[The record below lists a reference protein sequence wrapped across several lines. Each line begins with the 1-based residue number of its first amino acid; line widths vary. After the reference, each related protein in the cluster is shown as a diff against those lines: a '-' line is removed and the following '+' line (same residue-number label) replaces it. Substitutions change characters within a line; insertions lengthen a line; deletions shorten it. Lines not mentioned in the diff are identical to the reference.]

1 MARFAS
7 ESCNERLESFPTL
20 SRTTIFHATT
30 GSGNFEVQILS
41 LTNNRGTL
49 VDGRCCGGG
58 GRSIVSATSLA
69 NGDSTSSSSNS
80 GGYNQAL
87 QHHHTHYRDHP
98 PCKTP
103 CTTAFWLCLKEYQSN
118 VTAIG
123 SCSFGNVSSHALGQ
137 NTFTLTEPVT
147 LQLHFTFRW
156 TRQFT
161 LILQARDEESNG
173 VIEEA
178 SYSGIV
184 LPGPTW
190 HTLNHQGR
198 NAHLAYRVRVECTEY
213 YYNATCT
220 KFCRPRD
227 DIFGHYTCDANGD
240 KVCIQGWKGADCET
254 AVCKEGCH
262 PVHGH
267 CNVSGECKCRHG
279 WRGELCDQCTPY
291 PGCKHGYCNGSSW
304 QCICDTNW
312 GGILCDQDLN
322 YCGTHEPCQNGGTC
336 ENTAP
341 DQYRC
346 TCPEGFSGP
355 TCEKVDNPC
364 ASNPCLNG
372 ANCTEVGEQAVCNC
386 TEGFAGPTCATDI
399 DECASQPCLNGGTCV
414 DGVNSFSCLCPAAWQ
429 GTTCQFDVDECA
441 LKEPPCKNSITCY
454 NHAGDYTCKCRSGF
468 TGKNCTKNIDD
479 CVGQCQHGALCI
491 DLVND
496 YHCSCMAGYTGK
508 DCEIDIDECASKP
521 CLNGGEC
528 RNLVNRYE
536 CVCPVGYTGAQCEID
551 RDHCLPNPCRNS
563 AQCFNTQTDYYCH
576 CTSNWQGKNCSEPA
590 AHNPLWGLVD
600 DSLGCG
606 SEELPCGGRG
616 RCRDGKCICDA
627 GYQGVHCHENINDCG
642 GNPCRNGGTCVDLVN
657 SFQCI
662 CREGWTGDLCDQDV
676 DECLDSPCRNN
687 GTCVDGVADFTC
699 ICRNGW
705 KGKTC
710 AMRGTHCEP
719 SACRHGICQD
729 RGDGFSCHCEPGWE
743 GAACHIASPACAS
756 SPCENGATCVNSAD
770 GGYRCICRE
779 GFEGANCRRDV
790 DDCQTLPCL
799 NGGRCV
805 DGVNW
810 FRCECAPGFTG
821 PDCRINVNECASDPC
836 AHGATCIDDIASY
849 SCICPPGRTGS
860 RCEIRLSS
868 GHGCLAASWDDDC
881 NVCEC
886 RNAKSQCSNVW
897 CGAGNCLNGS
907 SCLAHEVCVPSPG
920 ESCLVPPCA
929 PWGECRPVES
939 GRRVGPPALPA
950 PPSCWPGQATP
961 GPDCSRLS
969 ILLRRDSL
977 TPGTSVELLCR
988 KLRKLLADPRRPQSV
1003 VLLCDIKPGDNDTV
1017 EVTIFSEA
1025 ASAAARD
1032 LGEAL
1037 SRPLGRPVALA
1048 SVLEVKVETALLS
1061 SDPSSASNNAG
1072 YLAALGVVLAMILLL
1087 AALVGLWYIR
1097 SMRQGAGLTAAT
1109 SSETSLHR
1117 HRSDL
1122 DEKSNNLQNE
1132 ENLRR
1137 YANPLKEQDGEP
1149 RVSVV
1154 RPLGPIN
1161 GLNEESLEMVSEEAR
1176 HCGLPPL
1183 YKPPCAEM
1191 RNNTVTFNYEDPPHK
1206 PYTKPRLQEPTYP
1219 NSGQPHQ
1226 MLTKQAS
1233 KVAEEIW
1240 RLTKRAFS

>member
-1 MARFAS
+1 MRAAAAYV
-7 ESCNERLESFPTL
+7 LL
-20 SRTTIFHATT
+20 LAHLIQATT
-30 GSGNFEVQILS
+30 GTGFFEVQILS

-58 GRSIVSATSLA
+58 R
-69 NGDSTSSSSNS
+69 SSSQQ
-80 GGYNQAL
+80 Y
-87 QHHHTHYRDHP
+87 HP
-98 PCKTP
+98 CTSP
-103 CTTAFWLCLKEYQSN
+103 CTTTFWLCLKEYQSN

-123 SCSFGNVSSHALGQ
+123 SCSFGNVSSQALGQ

-161 LILQARDEESNG
+161 LILQARDEVSAG

-198 NAHLAYRVRVECTEY
+198 NAHLAYRVRVQCADH

-220 KFCRPRD
+220 KFCRPRN
-227 DIFGHYTCDANGD
+227 DIFGHYTCDENGD

-364 ASNPCLNG
+364 AANPCLNG
-372 ANCTEVGEQAVCNC
+372 ASCTEVGETAICNC
-386 TEGFAGPTCATDI
+386 TEGFTGSFCATDI
-399 DECASQPCLNGGTCV
+399 DECASQPCLNGGICV
-414 DGVNSFSCLCPAAWQ
+414 DGRNSFSCNCPPAWQ

-441 LKEPPCKNSITCY
+441 LKESPCKNSITCY

-468 TGKNCTKNIDD
+468 TGKNCTRNIDD
-479 CVGQCQHGALCI
+479 CVGQCQHDALCI

-496 YHCSCMAGYTGK
+496 YHCSCTPGYSGK

-521 CLNGGEC
+521 CQNGGEC
-528 RNLVNRYE
+528 RDLVDAYE
-536 CVCPVGYTGAQCEID
+536 CVCPVGYTGYQCEID
-551 RDHCLPNPCRNS
+551 RDHCSPNPCRNL

-576 CTSNWQGKNCSEPA
+576 CTSQWQGKNCSEPA
-590 AHNPLWGLVD
+590 AHNPQLSLLD
-600 DSLGCG
+600 ESLGCG
-606 SEELPCGGRG
+606 SEGTPCAGRG
-616 RCRDGKCICDA
+616 RCSAGQCICDP
-627 GYQGVHCHENINDCG
+627 GYTGVHCHENINDCRA
-642 GNPCRNGGTCVDLVN
+642 NPCLNGGTCVDLVN

-676 DECLDSPCRNN
+676 DECANSPCRNN
-687 GTCVDGVADFTC
+687 GTCVDGLADFSC

-710 AMRGTHCEP
+710 ALRGGHCEP
-719 SACRHGICQD
+719 GTCRHGGTCQD
-729 RGDGFSCHCEPGWE
+729 RGDGFACHCPPGWE

-756 SPCENGATCVNSAD
+756 GPCENGATCVNSAD

-779 GFEGANCRRDV
+779 GFEGPNCRRDV
-790 DDCQTLPCL
+790 DDCQPLPCL

-810 FRCECAPGFTG
+810 FRCECAAGFTG

-836 AHGATCIDDIASY
+836 AHGATCVDGIAGF
-849 SCICPPGRTGS
+849 SCLCPPGRTGP
-860 RCEIRLSS
+860 RCELRAP
-868 GHGCLAASWDDDC
+868 GGPGCPAPGWDDDC
-881 NVCEC
+881 NACEC
-886 RNAKSQCSNVW
+886 RGGQSHCSSVW
-897 CGAGNCLNGS
+897 CGPGNCLNGTA
-907 SCLAHEVCVPSPG
+907 CLAHEVCVPAPG
-920 ESCLVPPCA
+920 ESCLVAPCA
-929 PWGECRPVES
+929 PWAECRPVET

-961 GPDCSRLS
+961 GPTCARLT
-969 ILLRRDSL
+969 ILLRRDAL
-977 TPGTSVELLCR
+977 APGTSVELLCR
-988 KLRKLLADPRRPQSV
+988 RLRRLLADPRRSQTV
-1003 VLLCDIKPGDNDTV
+1003 VLLCDLKPGDNDTI
-1017 EVTIFSEA
+1017 EVTAFSEA
-1025 ASAAARD
+1025 AAAAARD

-1037 SRPLGRPVALA
+1037 SRPLALA

-1061 SDPSSASNNAG
+1061 SGVGAGPGAGGG
-1072 YLAALGVVLAMILLL
+1072 YLAALGGAAGAGLLL
-1087 AALVGLWYIR
+1087 AVMLGLWCLR
-1097 SMRQGAGLTAAT
+1097 SARRSSGLTATT

-1117 HRSDL
+1117 HRLDL

-1137 YANPLKEQDGEP
+1137 YANPLKEPDGEP

-1154 RPLGPIN
+1154 RPLSGPSLA
-1161 GLNEESLEMVSEEAR
+1161 GLGTGEEGLEMVSEESR
-1176 HCGLPPL
+1176 HRLPPL

-1191 RNNTVTFNYEDPPHK
+1191 RNNTASFSYEEGPHK
-1206 PYTKPRLQEPTYP
+1206 PYSKPRLQEPPYAGAHHQPGT
-1219 NSGQPHQ
+1219 SQAMSTTTTTTAAAAVAAVAAAAAAAAASPHQ
-1226 MLTKQAS
+1226 MLT
-1233 KVAEEIW
+1233 VHV
-1240 RLTKRAFS
+1240 

>member
-1 MARFAS
+1 M
-7 ESCNERLESFPTL
+7 
-20 SRTTIFHATT
+20 RTAAAYVLLLAHLIQATT
-30 GSGNFEVQILS
+30 GSGYFEVQILS

-58 GRSIVSATSLA
+58 SSSPSNNGGGGTTRSI
-69 NGDSTSSSSNS
+69 SSSPTTNLE
-80 GGYNQAL
+80 QAS
-87 QHHHTHYRDHP
+87 QPKYHVG
-98 PCKTP
+98 PCTTP

-161 LILQARDEESNG
+161 LILQARDEGSGG
-173 VIEEA
+173 VVEEA

-184 LPGPTW
+184 LPGPSW

-198 NAHLAYRVRVECTEY
+198 NAHLAYRVRVQCADH

-220 KFCRPRD
+220 KFCRPRN
-227 DIFGHYTCDANGD
+227 DIFGHYTCDENGD
-240 KVCIQGWKGADCET
+240 KACIEGWKGVDCET

-372 ANCTEVGEQAVCNC
+372 ATCTEDGEVAVCNC
-386 TEGFAGPTCATDI
+386 TEGFAGQFCATDI
-399 DECASQPCLNGGTCV
+399 DECASQPCLNGGVCV
-414 DGVNSFSCLCPAAWQ
+414 DGKNTFTCNCPSAWQ

-441 LKEPPCKNSITCY
+441 LKESPCKNSITCY

-479 CVGQCQHGALCI
+479 CVGQCQHDALCI

-496 YHCSCMAGYTGK
+496 YHCSCSAGYAGK
-508 DCEIDIDECASKP
+508 DCEVDIDECASKP

-528 RNLVNRYE
+528 RDLVNGYE
-536 CVCPVGYTGAQCEID
+536 CVCPVGYTGNQCEID
-551 RDHCLPNPCRNS
+551 RDHCTPNPCKNL

-576 CTSNWQGKNCSEPA
+576 CPAHWQGKNCSEPA
-590 AHNPLWGLVD
+590 IHNPMFGLLD
-600 DSLGCG
+600 DTLGCG
-606 SEELPCGGRG
+606 NEGTPCSGRG
-616 RCRDGKCICDA
+616 RCGNGQCICDA
-627 GYQGVHCHENINDCG
+627 GYAGVHCHENINDCR
-642 GNPCRNGGTCVDLVN
+642 GNPCLNGGTCVDLVN

-676 DECLDSPCRNN
+676 DECSTNPCRNN
-687 GTCVDGVADFTC
+687 GTCVDGVADFSC

-710 AMRGTHCEP
+710 ALRGGHCEP
-719 SACRHGICQD
+719 GTCRHGGTCQD
-729 RGDGFSCHCEPGWE
+729 HGDGFTCHCPLGWE

-756 SPCENGATCVNSAD
+756 SPCENGATCVNTAD

-790 DDCQTLPCL
+790 DDCQALPCL

-810 FRCECAPGFTG
+810 FRCECAAGFTG
-821 PDCRINVNECASDPC
+821 PDCRINVNECASSPC
-836 AHGATCIDDIASY
+836 ASGATCVDGIASY
-849 SCICPPGRTGS
+849 SCFCPPGRTGS
-860 RCEIRLSS
+860 HCEIRIA
-868 GHGCLAASWDDDC
+868 GGPGCLAASWDDDC

-886 RNAKSQCSNVW
+886 RNGKTQCSNVW
-897 CGAGNCLNGS
+897 CGPGNCLNGT

-920 ESCLVPPCA
+920 ESCLVPSCP
-929 PWGECRPVES
+929 PWGECRPVET

-950 PPSCWPGQATP
+950 PPSCWPGQATT
-961 GPDCSRLS
+961 GPTCSRLT

-977 TPGTSVELLCR
+977 SSGTSVEVLCR
-988 KLRKLLADPRRPQSV
+988 RLRRLLADPRRPQSV
-1003 VLLCDIKPGDNDTV
+1003 VLLCDLKPGDNDTI

-1037 SRPLGRPVALA
+1037 SRPLGRPLALA

-1061 SDPSSASNNAG
+1061 SDATIAGSNGGG
-1072 YLAALGVVLAMILLL
+1072 YFALLGGVLATILLL
-1087 AALVGLWYIR
+1087 LVLTGLWYIR
-1097 SMRQGAGLTAAT
+1097 QSRQRSGLTATT

-1137 YANPLKEQDGEP
+1137 YANPLKEQDAEP

-1154 RPLGPIN
+1154 RPLSGATLGPL
-1161 GLNEESLEMVSEEAR
+1161 GLAEESLEMVSEDAR
-1176 HCGLPPL
+1176 HRLPPL

-1191 RNNTVTFNYEDPPHK
+1191 KNNTASFSYDSPLK
-1206 PYTKPRLQEPTYP
+1206 PYNKPRLQEPAYNTMQYQP
-1219 NSGQPHQ
+1219 GTSQANPHQ
-1226 MLTKQAS
+1226 MMT
-1233 KVAEEIW
+1233 VHV
-1240 RLTKRAFS
+1240 